1 VAGGLAVP
9 ELNQYVW
16 VGRAIELRDCFNA
29 AEVHGFNRRVT
40 KCGVIEATDFRHL
53 ISGRRLAGLV
63 GDIATCRGTGG
74 EKPGANP
81 RQARPNEPN

>member
-40 KCGVIEATDFRHL
+40 NFRHL